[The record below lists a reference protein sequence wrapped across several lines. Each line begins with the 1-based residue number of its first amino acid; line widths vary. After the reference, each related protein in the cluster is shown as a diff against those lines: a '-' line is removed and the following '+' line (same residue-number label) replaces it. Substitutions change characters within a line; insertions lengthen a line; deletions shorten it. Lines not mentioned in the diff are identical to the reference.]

1 MGGVMAKRF
10 FYVSMAILALVISY
24 HLGAS
29 RAQSRTGTNP
39 AVGIAAN
46 GLNDFLAVTAV
57 GDVYRSTNT
66 GSTWAF
72 QGNVFGATTPTG
84 P

>member
-1 MGGVMAKRF
+1 MAKRL
-10 FYVSMAILALVISY
+10 FYVSAAILCLMVSY

-29 RAQSRTGTNP
+29 RAQGRTGTNP
-39 AVGIAAN
+39 AVGIAPN
-46 GLNDFLAVTAV
+46 GINDFLAVTAV

-66 GSTWAF
+66 GTTWAF